1 MNPATAL
8 PPHVLERD
16 DVRAALSIRDFG
28 AVFRLA
34 RKWGG
39 ISYNRL
45 AEACGIK
52 ADRVG
57 VIARGEARI
66 TSLAKVEEIADA
78 LRIPGGMLGLA
89 PRPWESSAA
98 PAPSFST
105 LKQPESSVMLP
116 VESGVWEVAEMA
128 RRAHATD
135 IGPTD
140 LDTIAQAIDQLCRAY
155 PSMPAADLHRQTRA
169 GLQHVTGLLQGRT
182 TLSQH
187 RDLLVSAGWLFLL
200 GGCLEYDMGQ
210 RQAAELSR
218 SAALRIGQEAGHGEI
233 SAWSWELGAWFAL
246 TQGRYQDVIDC
257 VNIGHQSDSTHSIGV
272 QLYAQSAKAYARMGK
287 AREVRAALDA
297 GRARLERLPRPE
309 HREHHFVIDPD
320 KWDFYEM
327 DSYRMLGDDDRA
339 ATHAHEVVR
348 LGTAP
353 DGTEISPMR
362 VAEARL
368 TLGVAAARAGNLE
381 EAVSIGARAL
391 GTSRKSLPSLLLV
404 AGELTNEL
412 DVRYPR
418 EALTREFQDQ
428 LSHVSRHPGS
438 TSPPPEAPPFE

>member
-1 MNPATAL
+1 MQPPTTL

-16 DVRAALSIRDFG
+16 DVRAALSVRDFG
-28 AVFRLA
+28 TVFRLT

-52 ADRVG
+52 PERVG
-57 VIARGEARI
+57 VIARGDARI
-66 TSLAKVEEIADA
+66 MSLAKIEEIADA
-78 LRIPGGMLGLA
+78 LRIPGSMIGLA
-89 PRPWESSAA
+89 PRPWETSAVPMTAFSALRHPDSSA
-98 PAPSFST
+98 
-105 LKQPESSVMLP
+105 MLP
-116 VESGVWEVAEMA
+116 AESGVWEVADMA
-128 RRAHATD
+128 RRTHATD
-135 IGPTD
+135 VGPTE

-155 PSMPAADLHRQTRA
+155 PSMPAAELHRQTRA
-169 GLQHVTGLLQGRT
+169 GLRHVTGMLQGRT
-182 TLSQH
+182 TLTQH
-187 RDLLVSAGWLFLL
+187 RELLVSAGWLFLL

-218 SAALRIGQEAGHGEI
+218 AAALRIGQEAGHGEI

-246 TQGRYQDVIDC
+246 TQGRYQDVVDC

-272 QLYAQSAKAYARMGK
+272 QLYAQSAKAFARMGK
-287 AREVRAALDA
+287 AQEVRAALDA

-327 DSYRMLGDDDRA
+327 DAYRMLGDDDRA

-348 LGTAP
+348 LGTAA

-368 TLGVAAARAGNLE
+368 TLGVAAARAGELE
-381 EAVSIGARAL
+381 EAVAIGARAL
-391 GTSRKSLPSLLLV
+391 QTSRKSLPSLLLV
-404 AGELTNEL
+404 AGELTEEL
-412 DVRYPR
+412 DARYPR
-418 EALTREFQDQ
+418 ESLTRDFQD
-428 LSHVSRHPGS
+428 HVSQVAHP
-438 TSPPPEAPPFE
+438 PQARP